1 MRAMKYVVKS
11 AVRTTV
17 TLGAALVLFTGVSG
31 SAHAAGG
38 EFRYV
43 NVNQDD
49 FTLENPENRTCFLL
63 LSGARRAENTTNARA
78 TLFAE
83 RDCEGLTTRV
93 MQPGQSAVFPAAAAP
108 HSVRFG

>member
-17 TLGAALVLFTGVSG
+17 TLGAALALFTGLSA

-38 EFRYV
+38 EFGYV
-43 NVNQDD
+43 NVNEDD
-49 FTLENPENRTCFLL
+49 FTLENPVNGECFLL
-63 LSGARRAENTTNARA
+63 LSGARKVENATNARA
-78 TLFAE
+78 SLFAE
-83 RDCEGLTTRV
+83 RDCEGPSARV
-93 MQPGQSAVFPAAAAP
+93 MRPGESAHFGSAAP